1 MKKYLFL
8 FVFVFCVVPGRI
20 SYARDF
26 VDPIYTAGSKD
37 DKGVYTSGVVYVNTD
52 LDNGFD
58 YRYEVKGEDLY
69 IWLSADGTTGY
80 IKANGAHTIQEDHSS
95 DGIQFEKGS
104 LYSFDGDGTFYRFYY
119 FDKSLISH
127 FKVSSSLPIFRE
139 GQYSKEDLD
148 NYLKNGDTSGAT
160 NAKELNEKYTDKY
173 DDSIPLPQNL
183 KVVSGVDQTITGTNL
198 EKLGAFNKDIVLTW
212 EQPEIP
218 DGMQFEI
225 EAEFSAKRLADDN
238 YSDYKEY
245 TGEYHTVVQ
254 KTAYGETNTVTVSVD
269 HKTMNAMKEK
279 GFLTKVNFRVRNC
292 INNKTSDWVLV
303 TVDIA
308 NKTATATQQG
318 YEDNSNTGGDT
329 YNDTNVDASDNN
341 KNVVDSSNINFG
353 SLSNFIKDGFGLIGN
368 GGIITLM
375 SRTFIFLPGTFWT
388 IIYFFV
394 SMLVFVCVIKLIKDV
409 IF

>member
-1 MKKYLFL
+1 MKNHLLLFL
-8 FVFVFCVVPGRI
+8 LALCLVPSRLVFAADSDNTDINKPL
-20 SYARDF
+20 
-26 VDPIYTAGSKD
+26 YTVGSKD
-37 DKGVYTSGVVYVNTD
+37 EKGCYTSGMIINYDETSGKADRFILSGSHLYCVASENSIALYG
-52 LDNGFD
+52 DNGSSITYEWLNTSSNIWNVASKNVPLSNDNPFMCSPRYNVYGSIPVFD
-58 YRYEVKGEDLY
+58 SSKSDFEESVK
-69 IWLSADGTTGY
+69 
-80 IKANGAHTIQEDHSS
+80 
-95 DGIQFEKGS
+95 
-104 LYSFDGDGTFYRFYY
+104 
-119 FDKSLISH
+119 
-127 FKVSSSLPIFRE
+127 
-139 GQYSKEDLD
+139 
-148 NYLKNGDTSGAT
+148 NYLENGDSSGAT

-183 KVVSGVDQTITGTNL
+183 KVVSGVDQTITGTSL

-254 KTAYGETNTVTVSVD
+254 KTAYGETSTVTVSVD

-375 SRTFIFLPGTFWT
+375 SRTFTFLPGTFWT

>member
-1 MKKYLFL
+1 MKKYFLL
-8 FVFVFCVVPGRI
+8 FVVLCLVPCCV

-37 DKGVYTSGVVYVNTD
+37 EKGTFTSGTVFCTTD
-52 LDNGFD
+52 LDGNLD
-58 YRYEVKGEDLY
+58 YQYQISGTGLYVVK
-69 IWLSADGTTGY
+69 SADGTNFAIY
-80 IKANGAHTIQEDHSS
+80 CSDWMKIDEFFSS
-95 DGIQFEKGS
+95 DGVNYTKS
-104 LYSFDGDGTFYRFYY
+104 STYSFDSTLPYAFLNQSDSM
-119 FDKSLISH
+119 KNH
-127 FKVSSSLPIFRE
+127 FRVSSSIPIFINDE
-139 GQYSKEDLD
+139 NLKDNVSK
-148 NYLKNGDTSGAT
+148 YLENGDTSGAS
-160 NAKELNEKYTDKY
+160 NAKDLNEKYTDKY

-183 KVVSGVDQTITGTNL
+183 KVVSGVDQTITGTSL
-198 EKLGAFNKDIVLTW
+198 EKLGSFNKDIVLTW

-218 DGMQFEI
+218 EGMQFEI

-279 GFLTKVNFRVRNC
+279 GFLTKVKFRVRNC

-353 SLSNFIKDGFGLIGN
+353 SLSNFIKDGFGLIGS

-375 SRTFIFLPGTFWT
+375 SRTFTFLPGTFWT

>member
-1 MKKYLFL
+1 M
-8 FVFVFCVVPGRI
+8 
-20 SYARDF
+20 
-26 VDPIYTAGSKD
+26 
-37 DKGVYTSGVVYVNTD
+37 
-52 LDNGFD
+52 
-58 YRYEVKGEDLY
+58 
-69 IWLSADGTTGY
+69 
-80 IKANGAHTIQEDHSS
+80 
-95 DGIQFEKGS
+95 
-104 LYSFDGDGTFYRFYY
+104 
-119 FDKSLISH
+119 
-127 FKVSSSLPIFRE
+127 
-139 GQYSKEDLD
+139 
-148 NYLKNGDTSGAT
+148 
-160 NAKELNEKYTDKY
+160 
-173 DDSIPLPQNL
+173 
-183 KVVSGVDQTITGTNL
+183 SGVDQTITGTSL

-218 DGMQFEI
+218 EGMQFEI
-225 EAEFSAKRLADDN
+225 EAEFSSKRLADDN
-238 YSDYKEY
+238 YSDYKEH

-353 SLSNFIKDGFGLIGN
+353 SLSNFIKDGFGLIGS

-375 SRTFIFLPGTFWT
+375 SRTFTFLPGTFWT

>member
-1 MKKYLFL
+1 MKKFLILFI
-8 FVFVFCVVPGRI
+8 FVISFALRSVVFAAD
-20 SYARDF
+20 SN
-26 VDPIYTAGSKD
+26 VDINKPLYPAGSKD
-37 DKGVYTSGVVYVNTD
+37 EKGCYTSGVLYNVSNLESDWCWQFTVSGSNLYLVSDSDNAVLYLYGENITVQAFKSVDHVVYEKWQKSYSHNSGDVIYN
-52 LDNGFD
+52 
-58 YRYEVKGEDLY
+58 E
-69 IWLSADGTTGY
+69 
-80 IKANGAHTIQEDHSS
+80 S
-95 DGIQFEKGS
+95 DKQRRHYFTS
-104 LYSFDGDGTFYRFYY
+104 LPV
-119 FDKSLISH
+119 FDKSKSD
-127 FKVSSSLPIFRE
+127 FKNSV
-139 GQYSKEDLD
+139 KK
-148 NYLKNGDTSGAT
+148 YLENGDTSGAT

-173 DDSIPLPQNL
+173 DNSIPLPQNL
-183 KVVSGVDQTITGTNL
+183 KVVSGVDQTITGTRI

-254 KTAYGETNTVTVSVD
+254 KTAYGETSTVTVSVD

>member
-1 MKKYLFL
+1 MKKYLLL
-8 FVFVFCVVPGRI
+8 FVLMLCFVPGRV

-26 VDPIYTAGSKD
+26 VGPIYTAGSKD
-37 DKGVYTSGVVYVNTD
+37 DKGVYTSGVVYVSTD
-52 LDNGFD
+52 LDDSYD
-58 YRYEVKGEDLY
+58 YSYEVKGEGLY

-80 IKANGAHTIQEDHSS
+80 IKANGAHTIQENHSS
-95 DGIQFEKGS
+95 DGIKFEKGS
-104 LYSFDGDGTFYRFYY
+104 LYTFDGDGTFYRFYY
-119 FDKSLISH
+119 FDKSLTSH

-183 KVVSGVDQTITGTNL
+183 KVVSGVDQTITGTSL

-238 YSDYKEY
+238 YSDLKEY
-245 TGEYHTVVQ
+245 TGAYHTVVQ
-254 KTAYGETNTVTVSVD
+254 KTAYGETKTVTVSVD
-269 HKTMNAMKEK
+269 HKTLNGLKEK
-279 GFLTKVNFRVRNC
+279 GYLSKVKFRVRNC
-292 INNKTSDWVLV
+292 VDNKTSDWVLV

-368 GGIITLM
+368 GGIVTLM

>member
-1 MKKYLFL
+1 MKKYFLL
-8 FVFVFCVVPGRI
+8 FVVLCLVPCCV

-37 DKGVYTSGVVYVNTD
+37 EKGTFTSGTVFCTTD
-52 LDNGFD
+52 LDGNLD
-58 YRYEVKGEDLY
+58 YQYQISGTGLYVVK
-69 IWLSADGTTGY
+69 SADGTNFAIY
-80 IKANGAHTIQEDHSS
+80 CSDWMKIDEFFSS
-95 DGIQFEKGS
+95 DGVNYTKS
-104 LYSFDGDGTFYRFYY
+104 STYSFDSTLPYAFLNQSDSM
-119 FDKSLISH
+119 KSH
-127 FKVSSSLPIFRE
+127 FRVSSSIPIFINDE
-139 GQYSKEDLD
+139 NLKD
-148 NYLKNGDTSGAT
+148 NVAKYLENGDTSGAS
-160 NAKELNEKYTDKY
+160 NAKDLNEKYTDKY

-183 KVVSGVDQTITGTNL
+183 KVVSGVDQTITGTSL

-218 DGMQFEI
+218 EGMQFEI

-245 TGEYHTVVQ
+245 TGVYHTVVQ

-279 GFLTKVNFRVRNC
+279 GFLSKVKFRVRNC

-353 SLSNFIKDGFGLIGN
+353 SLSNFIKDGFGLIGS

-375 SRTFIFLPGTFWT
+375 SRTFTFLPGIFWT

-394 SMLVFVCVIKLIKDV
+394 SMLVSVCVIKLIKDV

>member
-8 FVFVFCVVPGRI
+8 FVFVVCLVPCRV
-20 SYARDF
+20 SYATDSSNT
-26 VDPIYTAGSKD
+26 DIDKPLYTVGSKD
-37 DKGVYTSGVVYVNTD
+37 EKGCYTSGMLINYD
-52 LDNGFD
+52 ASSGASS
-58 YRYEVKGEDLY
+58 RYILSGTNLY
-69 IWLSADGTTGY
+69 CVL
-80 IKANGAHTIQEDHSS
+80 S
-95 DGIQFEKGS
+95 DGSFSIFGGKGS
-104 LYSFDGDGTFYRFYY
+104 TVTYEWLNTNGNIWNVAMKDSPIDENNPLTVSPRYSVYGSIPVFDSS
-119 FDKSLISH
+119 KSD
-127 FKVSSSLPIFRE
+127 FKESV
-139 GQYSKEDLD
+139 KK
-148 NYLKNGDTSGAT
+148 YLENGDSSGAT
-160 NAKELNEKYTDKY
+160 NAKELIEKYTDKY
-173 DDSIPLPQNL
+173 DNSIPLPQNL
-183 KVVSGVDQTITGTNL
+183 KVVSGVDQTITGTSL

-212 EQPEIP
+212 EQPDIP
-218 DGMQFEI
+218 EGMQFEI

-353 SLSNFIKDGFGLIGN
+353 SLSNFIKDGFGLIGS

-375 SRTFIFLPGTFWT
+375 SRTFTFLPGTFWT